1 MSNRRTPSARERVS
15 LRAVAELADVSVA
28 TVSRVMSHSSHPV
41 AEETRK
47 RVLEA
52 AERLGFQPNQLARA
66 LVTARSQTVGVIV
79 HDISDPYFG
88 ELVKGLEDEIRA
100 DGYRLFVASS
110 DRNPERELEYLRAF
124 DAYQVDALV
133 FAASA
138 LEDAD
143 YRREVETLV
152 GRFESRGG
160 ITLVLSDHFA
170 AGHRVQFDNR
180 AATAA
185 MVDYLVDKGHR
196 RIGFILGP
204 PDLTVSNHRHEGFRR
219 ALERRKLSYNP
230 ALVAEGSFSIEGGK
244 RAAMQIVSAGE
255 PTAIFASNDLMAIGA
270 IRALLDNGYRVPE
283 DVSVAGFDDMLLAEY
298 APVPLTTV
306 RVPTYDI
313 GREGAI
319 LLRRILAGEDVEDV
333 RLVGEIV
340 ERRSVVAPP
349 A

>member
-160 ITLVLSDHFA
+160 ITLVLSDHFV
-170 AGHRVQFDNR
+170 AGHRVQFAHR
-180 AATAA
+180 AAPAA
-185 MVDYLVDKGHR
+185 MAASPVDQGHR
-196 RIGFILGP
+196 RTGFILGP
-204 PDLTVSNHRHEGFRR
+204 PDLTVPNHRHEGFRR
-219 ALERRKLSYNP
+219 ALERRKLSYDP